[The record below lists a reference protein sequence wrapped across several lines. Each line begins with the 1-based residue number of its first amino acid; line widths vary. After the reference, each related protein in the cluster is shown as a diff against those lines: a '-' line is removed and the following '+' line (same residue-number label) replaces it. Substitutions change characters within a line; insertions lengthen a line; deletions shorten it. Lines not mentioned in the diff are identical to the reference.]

1 MILII
6 SSKDDLHTRIVEK
19 ELNLLKQDYQV
30 VDLSEFPQD
39 MQLKMNYSERNEQN
53 FSLKLKNNTQIN
65 FEDQINIW
73 WRRPQPFKIHSD
85 ISNQSYFNFAYV
97 ECTESFRG
105 LWQSV
110 DAFWINNPVNDDMA
124 QRKPYQLK
132 IAQNLGLNIP
142 KTLITNDPMKTM
154 EFVDSLGYGNV
165 IYKSF
170 SATMQA
176 WRETRILKKEEM
188 KLIENVKFAPV
199 IFQQYIDAIYDLRI
213 TIIGDQIFPA
223 AIYSQETAYQFDF
236 RMDVNNAR
244 IEVVKLPPE
253 IENKL
258 FKFMKR
264 LGLVYGA
271 IDMRL
276 TPDNEYVFFEINPAG
291 QWLFIEQETKQPI
304 TKTLA
309 NKLSY

>member
-6 SSKDDLHTRIVEK
+6 SSKDDLHTRTVEK

-85 ISNQSYFNFAYV
+85 ISNQSYFNFAYG

-223 AIYSQETAYQFDF
+223 AIYSQETAYQIDF

-244 IEVVKLPPE
+244 IEVVKLPLE

-309 NKLSY
+309 NKLSH